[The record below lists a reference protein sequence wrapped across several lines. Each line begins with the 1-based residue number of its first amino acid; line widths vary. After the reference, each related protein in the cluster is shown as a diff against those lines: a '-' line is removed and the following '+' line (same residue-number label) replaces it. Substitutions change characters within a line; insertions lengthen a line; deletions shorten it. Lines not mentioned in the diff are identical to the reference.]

1 MIGAAR
7 KLATFVALV
16 AVLGGLGSQAN
27 ADLAPHGTDI
37 AGDANGVNGQGQK
50 TLTGGPGSTS
60 TGPASYAP
68 ADLREVFFETP
79 YEAVPVGQDGIDY
92 RATGLRIRLRMEAA
106 PRSDAHTLVYSIVGK
121 FNACNGRLKVHLRG
135 PLSGAG
141 DPADRSLYWAQAT
154 GTCPD
159 GTGDVPM
166 PGSTVTVD
174 AASKELSIT
183 IPLASLSESHRPYFA
198 PDALIAGIGG
208 GGYYDG
214 IRGVVSG
221 LVRSQTD
228 LLVPGI
234 DDTPN
239 MQDFTIGSDMPSDVP
254 CTIGCP

>member
-1 MIGAAR
+1 MIGSAR
-7 KLATFVALV
+7 SFTAFAALV
-16 AVLGGLGSQAN
+16 AVLGGVGSQAN

-50 TLTGGPGSTS
+50 TLTGVPGSTS

-79 YEAVPVGQDGIDY
+79 FEAVPVGQDGIDY
-92 RATGLRIRLRMEAA
+92 RATGLRIRLSTEST
-106 PRSDAHTLVYSIVGK
+106 PTSQAHTLVYSVVGR
-121 FNACNGRLKVHLRG
+121 FNECNGRLKVHLRG
-135 PLSGAG
+135 PLSAAG
-141 DPADRSLYWAQAT
+141 DPADRSLYWSKAT

-159 GTGDVPM
+159 GTGDVAM
-166 PGSTVTVD
+166 SGSTVTVD
-174 AASKELSIT
+174 AASKELAIT
-183 IPLASLSESHRPYFA
+183 IPLASLSEPQRPYFA

-214 IRGVVSG
+214 IRAVVSG
-221 LVRSQTD
+221 LVRGQTD

-239 MQDFTIGSDMPSDVP
+239 MPDFTIGSDMPSDVP